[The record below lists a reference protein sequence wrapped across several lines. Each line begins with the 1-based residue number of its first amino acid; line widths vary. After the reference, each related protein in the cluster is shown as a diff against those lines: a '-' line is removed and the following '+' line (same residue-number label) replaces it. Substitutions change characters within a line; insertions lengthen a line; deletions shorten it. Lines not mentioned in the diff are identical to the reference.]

1 MRIKHLYRRRPS
13 SAGLRS
19 TPSSLAVCRFL
30 PIWLVPSPQKSRLS
44 ATVPARSRLR
54 VCLSNT
60 RGERPSP
67 VPFAR
72 HDGGT
77 FMKKLALGMAAV
89 LALLSIAGCA
99 QYYGKGKA
107 PPPVVTKG

>member
-1 MRIKHLYRRRPS
+1 VAGS
-13 SAGLRS
+13 SAAKKPLRGA
-19 TPSSLAVCRFL
+19 AVGTLQRTMCVFAT
-30 PIWLVPSPQKSRLS
+30 LVEM
-44 ATVPARSRLR
+44 TPARVPLAGHDR
-54 VCLSNT
+54 
-60 RGERPSP
+60 RG
-67 VPFAR
+67 V
-72 HDGGT
+72 T